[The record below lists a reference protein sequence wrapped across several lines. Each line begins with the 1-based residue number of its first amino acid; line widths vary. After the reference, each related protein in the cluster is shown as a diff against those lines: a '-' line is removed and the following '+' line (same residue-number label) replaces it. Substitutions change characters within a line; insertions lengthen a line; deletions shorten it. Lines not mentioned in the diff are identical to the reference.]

1 MNSNS
6 NSRGSTASV
15 GSGTYYVRGYF
26 VPVAEQTLLLDQYGT
41 TPSYKVGLKVEE
53 RIITADEDA
62 TLYDNAIGST
72 NFSAPGADR
81 FKINLT
87 LVKKDTSAPNAAD
100 FIELLRTN
108 TGRVQKK
115 VERSTLGFINDVLA
129 TRTKEESGDYYVK
142 KFSVDARENLDDGF
156 NNGVFGS
163 DVSTSDG
170 NTPSEANIAVQLS
183 SGSAYIS
190 GYRTERLSTT
200 YKDVDKPRTF
210 DTVTNQSLTS
220 DFGNYVFMTNQH
232 QAPSLYETIEFRD
245 TATSTPGTPAGTVIG
260 IARALNFYH
269 ESGAFNNQSTIYRTY
284 LSDVQIFTKITLTGS
299 GTWTNGRQ
307 VIGATSG
314 ATGFCR
320 SGSGTTGYLYQT
332 NGTFVPNEV
341 LKVNNSG
348 GATPVSYTHLTL
360 PTKA

>member
-1 MNSNS
+1 M
-6 NSRGSTASV
+6 
-15 GSGTYYVRGYF
+15 
-26 VPVAEQTLLLDQYGT
+26 
-41 TPSYKVGLKVEE
+41 
-53 RIITADEDA
+53 
-62 TLYDNAIGST
+62 
-72 NFSAPGADR
+72 
-81 FKINLT
+81 
-87 LVKKDTSAPNAAD
+87 
-100 FIELLRTN
+100 
-108 TGRVQKK
+108 
-115 VERSTLGFINDVLA
+115 
-129 TRTKEESGDYYVK
+129 
-142 KFSVDARENLDDGF
+142 
-156 NNGVFGS
+156 
-163 DVSTSDG
+163 
-170 NTPSEANIAVQLS
+170 S

-299 GTWTNGRQ
+299 GTWTNGRK

-332 NGTFVPNEV
+332 NGTFFTNEV
-341 LKVNNSG
+341 LKVN
-348 GATPVSYTHLTL
+348 TLVVLLTVL
-360 PTKA
+360 LLQVELKIIVLLM